1 MPEHT
6 VDLSTNGRTVSKFYS
21 MTVHAY
27 ERERKVG
34 HRQTQSKVREMENDT
49 CTSREM
55 SLLEKTEI
63 ELSIT

>member
-34 HRQTQSKVREMENDT
+34 HRQTQSKERNG
-49 CTSREM
+49 
-55 SLLEKTEI
+55 K
-63 ELSIT
+63 